1 MVKTP
6 TWSRRLPR
14 VRYLPSMASGHS
26 PCMTRSILGAERV
39 AVDRVRVEEI
49 PNVQRGWFADALC
62 KRQIARQ
69 GQRKQLAACTE
80 RGPFSLYIRA
90 YWADKPILPV
100 EAASRYPR
108 AVESMWPMSAFG
120 TKRTSRPAQSM
131 SAFGGKADIGWR
143 CRNVCF

>member
-90 YWADKPILPV
+90 YWADKPRSRQSLP
-100 EAASRYPR
+100 ACSREHVADVR
-108 AVESMWPMSAFG
+108 FWH
-120 TKRTSRPAQSM
+120 
-131 SAFGGKADIGWR
+131 KADISTR
-143 CRNVCF
+143 SINVRFWG